1 MLPLSPDTIRRT
13 VAAVAALNL
22 GYFGIEAAVALA
34 LQSVSLLA
42 DSVDFLEDATV
53 NILVLVALGWAAQR
67 RRIVGFVLA
76 GLIVVPGLAA
86 LWTAVEKLFAAAP
99 VVPSPAVLT
108 ITGVGALLVNTLAA
122 YLLARVRDHG
132 GSLTKA
138 AFLSARNDVIA
149 NIGIIA
155 AGLATA
161 ATNSI
166 WPDLVVGLA
175 ILAINLGA
183 AKEVFEAAMGD
194 SDDDDKIDLQPR
206 A

>member
-1 MLPLSPDTIRRT
+1 MSPDTIRRT

-22 GYFGIEAAVALA
+22 GYFGIEATAALA

-53 NILVLVALGWAAQR
+53 NMLVLVALGWAAQR

-108 ITGVGALLVNTLAA
+108 ITGVGALMVNALAA

-194 SDDDDKIDLQPR
+194 SDDDDRMGIQPR